1 MSTLNME
8 FVGLDAL
15 RRRLASSQKTIDA
28 ELRPAIR
35 RSGVLLKT
43 EAKGLAVGNRLPSS
57 VQYRVHEGGLSVI
70 VGSVARTG
78 LSIERGRP
86 VGDRPPVR
94 LITAWMARKGI
105 AAQVEGARVSLKTH
119 KVLGV
124 STKSAKGRAIGKAQ
138 RDLAWKIALAI
149 RERGTK
155 ALPFIFPAGHRKKDE
170 VARIVNEAL
179 RRAVRKIA
187 S

>member
-1 MSTLNME
+1 MPNGRAPSAHET
-8 FVGLDAL
+8 VGPS
-15 RRRLASSQKTIDA
+15 RLA
-28 ELRPAIR
+28 
-35 RSGVLLKT
+35 GV
-43 EAKGLAVGNRLPSS
+43 
-57 VQYRVHEGGLSVI
+57 
-70 VGSVARTG
+70 RT
-78 LSIERGRP
+78 LE
-86 VGDRPPVR
+86 
-94 LITAWMARKGI
+94 GI
-105 AAQVEGARVSLKTH
+105 AAQTEGARVSLKTH

-124 STKSAKGRAIGKAQ
+124 SKSTKGRAIGRAQ

-179 RRAVRKIA
+179 QRAVRKIA